1 MKKEEI
7 IPLIIH
13 HMLQFKQPFT
23 KQELAKRLKQEG
35 ILIENMSAMMNHFV
49 SGDTVVMT
57 GDKFQVNV
65 KPLFS

>member
-23 KQELAKRLKQEG
+23 KQELATQLKQEG
-35 ILIENMSAMMNHFV
+35 IIIENIPAMMNHFV
-49 SGDTVVMT
+49 NGNTLVAID
-57 GDKFQVNV
+57 DKFHVNV
-65 KPLFS
+65 KPLFT